1 MTATFAV
8 TAAPS
13 KTQEWGPE
21 QQDEEKFIAEQER
34 LAQEEKAQRA
44 REELEMAR
52 QLQIQ
57 EARAA
62 AGLCIMCG
70 QQRSQL
76 DRLAGRAAH
85 RRCKVFLD

>member
-8 TAAPS
+8 TAAPF

-21 QQDEEKFIAEQER
+21 PQDEEKFIAEQER

-57 EARAA
+57 ETRAA

-70 QQRSQL
+70 QPRSQL
-76 DRLAGRAAH
+76 DRLAGWAAH
-85 RRCKVFLD
+85 RRCKGFLD